1 MIKCV
6 RCYNHCLKLLNAS
19 KEISCDKELQ
29 DVLQNIPL
37 TVIEHEYEDHILDA
51 LSTVMYM
58 LGEVLMKRMAVL
70 FPEVYD
76 KFLAT
81 VESEAKKKNATD
93 RNLEVATVMPRKCLL
108 MIITTVFGKHLSC
121 ERHHFSQGILFYR
134 QGTNLGQTLA
144 AVLSMV
150 RRHGLTM
157 LDSHSITSEEGNRQG
172 VNSHYCNSTE
182 ECFKKATNV
191 VNNLIHE
198 ESTRI
203 IENDAQMPFD
213 IASFDADIMMN

>member
-1 MIKCV
+1 
-6 RCYNHCLKLLNAS
+6 
-19 KEISCDKELQ
+19 
-29 DVLQNIPL
+29 
-37 TVIEHEYEDHILDA
+37 
-51 LSTVMYM
+51 
-58 LGEVLMKRMAVL
+58 MKRMAVL

-93 RNLEVATVMPRKCLL
+93 RNLEVATVMRLL

-150 RRHGLTM
+150 
-157 LDSHSITSEEGNRQG
+157 
-172 VNSHYCNSTE
+172 
-182 ECFKKATNV
+182 
-191 VNNLIHE
+191 
-198 ESTRI
+198 
-203 IENDAQMPFD
+203 
-213 IASFDADIMMN
+213 